1 MERDDL
7 GQYELAAQLLAH
19 GGGERAWV
27 LLDRE
32 KSGLG
37 GSPSAST
44 LCSRLEAPT
53 PSKARMYGRL
63 WAGLTAMMAS
73 LAESHKAPWLLW
85 SVESSLEPFVV
96 SRLAC

>member
-27 LLDRE
+27 LDRE

-44 LCSRLEAPT
+44 LCLRPEAPT

-73 LAESHKAPWLLW
+73 LEESHAAP
-85 SVESSLEPFVV
+85 
-96 SRLAC
+96 